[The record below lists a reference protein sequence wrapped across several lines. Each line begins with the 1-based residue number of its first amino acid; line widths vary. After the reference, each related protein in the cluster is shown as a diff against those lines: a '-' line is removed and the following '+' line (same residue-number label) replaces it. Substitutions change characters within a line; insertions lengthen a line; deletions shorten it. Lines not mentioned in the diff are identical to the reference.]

1 MGYPVHS
8 RRSVDAAEGIDRPRS
23 AAVILV
29 RRDEGKAF
37 APNMLASMLP
47 TLNTP
52 LPVAIFSFSQAS
64 DHYGQIV
71 E

>member
-1 MGYPVHS
+1 
-8 RRSVDAAEGIDRPRS
+8 
-23 AAVILV
+23 
-29 RRDEGKAF
+29 
-37 APNMLASMLP
+37 MLASMLP